1 LCSEKNFAPLPL
13 KHLKLF
19 RYSFFLGL
27 AHFFGFYN
35 PNELADFV
43 GISRG
48 KLYSSLK
55 SFSLYMLKKILIKF
69 MVKQAAEM
77 LQPVLGK
84 SSSTISRS
92 GITLSV
98 DDSVIDRLG
107 RMLRCT
113 YSWYSG
119 RWKKVVQGN
128 DLLGIVLT
136 FEGIV
141 IPLHLLFCSKQGRG
155 CTDRPSLLISM
166 LNDLKKEF
174 EIYNIDISRFPISM
188 DSWFVS
194 EDLKR
199 KLQAIGFRKIIIAGK
214 GNYVFK
220 IKSVKRKA
228 SLWKKTIELTSGQW
242 AIEVPSCRVKGE
254 NRTFGK
260 IVLFFFKKSRTRAYY
275 LMDFS
280 VNPMRGAEI
289 WRVWKQHHLIE
300 HFWKILKSVFQ
311 IKSMRLQGDGLY
323 AGLLVKIL
331 SYLLAVRLKGQKRFS
346 KLSIVQVM
354 RTIRK
359 ENDLKELMNAH
370 FHVMFSVS

>member
-1 LCSEKNFAPLPL
+1 
-13 KHLKLF
+13 
-19 RYSFFLGL
+19 
-27 AHFFGFYN
+27 
-35 PNELADFV
+35 
-43 GISRG
+43 
-48 KLYSSLK
+48 
-55 SFSLYMLKKILIKF
+55 

-77 LQPVLGK
+77 PRPVSGR

-199 KLQAIGFRKIIIAGK
+199 KLQAIGFGKIIIAGK

-228 SLWKKTIELTSGQW
+228 SPRKKTIELTSGQW
-242 AIEVPSCRVKGE
+242 ATEVPSCRVKGE

-260 IVLFFFKKSRTRAYY
+260 IVLFFFKKSRTTAYY

-280 VNPMRGAEI
+280 VAPMRGAEI
-289 WRVWKQHHLIE
+289 RRVRKQHHLIE
-300 HFWKILKSVFQ
+300 HFRKILKSVFQ

-331 SYLLAVRLKGQKRFS
+331 SYLLAVRLKGQKKFS
-346 KLSIVQVM
+346 ELSIVRIM

-359 ENDLKELMNAH
+359 ENDLKELMIAH
-370 FHVMFSVS
+370 FHIMFSVS